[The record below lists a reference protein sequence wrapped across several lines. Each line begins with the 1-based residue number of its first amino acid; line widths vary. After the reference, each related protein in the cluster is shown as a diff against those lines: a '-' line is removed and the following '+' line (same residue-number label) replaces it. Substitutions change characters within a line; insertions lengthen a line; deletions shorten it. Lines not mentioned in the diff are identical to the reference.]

1 MPATNASI
9 QHCAKG
15 ISQCSSKKNKKRDT
29 RQKSHGKEETKPS
42 LFTYNYLENI
52 KELET
57 IITHTFQ

>member
-1 MPATNASI
+1 MLPFNTVLKASVNAVPRKI
-9 QHCAKG
+9 
-15 ISQCSSKKNKKRDT
+15 KKRDT

-57 IITHTFQ
+57 IITHTFQWI